1 MSTHPVPENNYR
13 VGVHYYPDSDHFR
26 ASDLQR
32 WLPELKAL
40 GVQWITLVAPSKI
53 AIPEDFIRGLVNAN
67 IQPVLHFHLSIQ
79 SPPAAGDLKVLFE
92 AYKNWGVNYVAL
104 FDRPNLQNQWDS
116 QSWTQEDLVTR
127 FLDIYLPLA
136 ETVVNAGL
144 YPVFPPLEPGG
155 DFWDTTF
162 LRTALQEMKSRGLDN
177 ILSRLVIGA
186 YAWAQNLPLNWGAG
200 GPERWPGAR
209 PYFTANNE
217 EDQRGFRI
225 FDWYS
230 AISKSELGYS
240 LPIIL
245 LACGSR
251 PGDNQNPD
259 LPAVSEIEHGQRNL
273 QLARLLAGEKDT
285 ARDGV
290 ELDEIPA
297 EVLAGNFW
305 LLAAEEGDE
314 YQSQAWYGTGFSTLP
329 VVQDFQAW
337 EHDSTINGNSKHRPT
352 TPPAIAV
359 IPKKPAPVSVPI
371 NVPLPV
377 PALKTEPI
385 IEEKQM
391 IEAQPE
397 VRHQPLELPA
407 VKNISSTSAKIE
419 HYVLLPAYEWG
430 VADWHLE
437 VIRPYVKKYRP
448 TVGFSIDE
456 AQQARRVTIVGG
468 HESFPDDVAQALSA
482 SGCEVTQIK
491 GDGTS
496 IAEQLKTL

>member
-13 VGVHYYPDSDHFR
+13 IGFHYYPDTDHYR

-40 GVQWITLVAPSKI
+40 GAQWMTLLAPTGI
-53 AIPEDFIRGLVNAN
+53 AIPEHFIRGLVDAN
-67 IQPVLHFHLSIQ
+67 IQPVLHFQLSIQ
-79 SPPAAGDLKVLFE
+79 SPPAASDLKVLFE

-104 FDRPNLQNQWDS
+104 FDRPNLQKQWDS

-136 ETVVNAGL
+136 ETAVNAGL
-144 YPVFPPLEPGG
+144 YLVFPPLEPGG

-162 LRTALQEMKSRGLDN
+162 LRSALQEIKSRGLDN
-177 ILSRLVIGA
+177 ILEKLVIGA

-209 PYFTANNE
+209 PYVTADNE

-225 FDWYS
+225 FDWYA
-230 AISKSELGYS
+230 AIAKAELGYS
-240 LPIIL
+240 LPILL

-251 PGDNQNPD
+251 PGDHYDED
-259 LPAVSEIEHGQRNL
+259 LPAVTEIEHGQRNL
-273 QLARLLAGEKDT
+273 QLARLLAGEKDS

-290 ELDEIPA
+290 VLDEIPA

-305 LLAAEEGDE
+305 LLAASEKNE
-314 YQSQAWYGTGFSTLP
+314 YESQAWYGSGYSTLP
-329 VVQDFQAW
+329 AVQDFQAW
-337 EHDSTINGNSKHRPT
+337 VHESNTNGNAKRRHTAPPKIVSIPKI
-352 TPPAIAV
+352 TPPVTVPAVQPV
-359 IPKKPAPVSVPI
+359 IPPEVEEQPAAHTPVF
-371 NVPLPV
+371 
-377 PALKTEPI
+377 
-385 IEEKQM
+385 
-391 IEAQPE
+391 EAQPV
-397 VRHQPLELPA
+397 VRQQPMETPVYKSA
-407 VKNISSTSAKIE
+407 APSSGKFE

-448 TVGFSIDE
+448 TVGFSVDD

-468 HESFPDDVAQALSA
+468 HESFPADVAQTLTA
-482 SGCEVTQIK
+482 SGCEVTQIQ